1 MICRLMDGASFAAW
15 QLACPDAPAAPWAY
29 GVAIAATAAT
39 VALAVRARGRA
50 VPLRILT
57 SALFIL
63 GFVLMA
69 FATERPELRRSADTG
84 QGGKLVVLLDRSE
97 SFWRE
102 PARARDGLSL
112 AADRIEEFL
121 NTMPLDQ
128 AAEWRGEL
136 RGFGRASG
144 ALGGE
149 GTAAVLAETLRSYR
163 LDRAEDASNL
173 QAGLRDALAV
183 LAEGGG
189 QGRVILLTDGVASD
203 TLDEALWA
211 EFRAAGVPVD
221 FIASGSAMP
230 ASGLVAANLGPE
242 HRVGQEAVLR
252 GTTLGAGA
260 LVVLQKERSDTLGI
274 EGGRTFRPV
283 RITTGFDRRGLQ
295 GLQIGFDVAGT
306 AQQRNLFTLV
316 RGPARL
322 LVYGPAPWADAL
334 PEARWRVEREDH
346 AKPRPPSDYDLVVI
360 DELGPQDFPAGY
372 IDDLLA
378 AVDGTGLLLIN
389 GGLRGRVTDEQV
401 ISEWGRTVLGP
412 ILPVDSDPRKFVQE
426 PPPRDIVVMVDVSG
440 SMAGRRLGSA
450 QSAMHAILG
459 QLRPQDSI
467 AILPFSSD
475 AHPPF
480 PQSAASPAT
489 LTAARRYIDLLS
501 AGGGTAPET
510 TLQSSARFVSNY
522 CAFFF
527 ISDADFD
534 PPNAAPQCFTTAISV
549 SDSRFPMDVTAWGE
563 EIMLGENGTSDDIP
577 FRYFQPEERE
587 EYYRDGPFTPVFVGG
602 ENGPGPAP
610 DVSGMAITYP
620 RADARVEWLHALPPP
635 DPLFAWRR
643 DARRPGVVAG
653 VFLGPMDA
661 QWGQTALPATEAIL
675 DRLLGWPDQDRYL
688 VQLRED
694 GDRYLLTLT
703 PTSMS
708 DAIQEGAMSASLTW
722 ANGNSTGISL
732 QVDRRNGAF
741 VGTFASP
748 AADEFQRALLVV
760 QEGTSIQRIP
770 VDFPPATAM
779 SGRRVER
786 LDFGVDSDIFRAAV
800 DETGGVSLAQRPI
813 PATSSV
819 SLHDVVIFVHF
830 LLSLAFVAIAA
841 GVWSR
846 NLNS

>member
-1 MICRLMDGASFAAW
+1 MICRLMDGVSFSAW
-15 QLACPDAPAAPWAY
+15 QLACPDAPVTPWAY
-29 GVAIAATAAT
+29 AVAMAATAVT
-39 VALAVRARGRA
+39 VALDVRARGRA

-63 GFVLMA
+63 GFILMA

-84 QGGKLVVLLDRSE
+84 QSGKLVVLLDRSE

-102 PARARDGLSL
+102 PARSRDVLSL

-149 GTAAVLAETLRSYR
+149 GTAAHLAETLRSYR
-163 LDRAEDASNL
+163 IDRAEDASNL
-173 QAGLRDALAV
+173 QAGLRDALV
-183 LAEGGG
+183 GLGGG
-189 QGRVILLTDGVASD
+189 QGRVILLTDGVTSD
-203 TLDEALWA
+203 TPDEALWA

-230 ASGLVAANLGPE
+230 ASGLVAADLGPE

-260 LVVLQKERSDTLGI
+260 LVVLQKERSDMLEI

-295 GLQIGFDVAGT
+295 GVQLGFDVAGT

-346 AKPRPPSDYDLVVI
+346 ATPRPPSDYDLVVI
-360 DELGPQDFPAGY
+360 DGLGPQSFPAGY

-378 AVDGTGLLLIN
+378 AADGTGLLLIN
-389 GGLRGRVTDEQV
+389 GGLWGQVTDEQI
-401 ISEWGRTVLGP
+401 ISGWGRTVLGP

-426 PPPRDIVVMVDVSG
+426 PPPRDVVVMADVSG

-467 AILPFSSD
+467 AILPFSSN

-480 PQSAASPAT
+480 PQSAATPAT
-489 LTAARRYIDLLS
+489 LTAARRYIDGLS

-534 PPNAAPQCFTTAISV
+534 PPNSAPQCFTTAISV

-563 EIMLGENGTSDDIP
+563 EIMLGEGGTSDTIP
-577 FRYFQPEERE
+577 FRYFHPEERE

-602 ENGPGPAP
+602 ENAPGPAP

-661 QWGQTALPATEAIL
+661 QWGQSALPATEAML

-688 VQLRED
+688 VQLRDD

-703 PTSMS
+703 PTSTA
-708 DAIQEGAMSASLTW
+708 DAIHEGAMSASLTW

-732 QVDRRNGAF
+732 QVDRRNSAF
-741 VGTFASP
+741 VGSFASP
-748 AADEFQRALLVV
+748 AANEFQRALLVV
-760 QEGTSIQRIP
+760 QEGTNIQRIP
-770 VDFPPATAM
+770 VDFPPATAS
-779 SGRRVER
+779 SGGRVER
-786 LDFGVDSDIFRAAV
+786 LDFGVDSEVFRAASN
-800 DETGGVSLAQRPI
+800 ETGGVSLAEKPI
-813 PATSSV
+813 PATSSL
-819 SLHDVVIFVHF
+819 SLHDVVIFAHF